1 MGNKTGKLKSV
12 SDPLTGPS
20 KLMAEKWGK
29 SVVDDVPLWHHL
41 TEEVFPIIGT
51 LSTDC
56 LKRCR
61 VLLEERKEKKVKK
74 KIDWQVFE
82 KWEREAALREAKSVA
97 GLMLTQEI
105 GEEGDKKKAR
115 QRRRAREVNLPPPYV
130 LPVSAPPPPSE
141 TQAAGQSPAAE
152 SRNGSEEEKEE
163 KPKLYPDLSTLPT
176 PMREN
181 KRTDNVSQPANI
193 ASSRNVS
200 SPLAASFDYWLRS
213 QREKGDA
220 HQMPMLTFPNPQ
232 PRPTG
237 EEEYVHWDPEVLV
250 YRPWQP
256 DELKEIAGELP
267 DPQKTGGEKW
277 VIAMQQLLTMYNPTL
292 QEVEAVS
299 RRCFKLRWANIR
311 PANWSTSPVIGSG
324 RFHDMM
330 TSLADAVRAAF
341 PLRVCWPE
349 IHNTKQKEAAKL
361 TEDTENINVCVCVG
375 MGQTAEAFNIMY
387 F

>member
-1 MGNKTGKLKSV
+1 MGNKTGKLKSI

-97 GLMLTQEI
+97 GLMLKQEI

-130 LPVSAPPPPSE
+130 LPVSAPPPPPE
-141 TQAAGQSPAAE
+141 TQAAGQSPTAE
-152 SRNGSEEEKEE
+152 SQKGCEEEKEE
-163 KPKLYPDLSTLPT
+163 KPQLYPDLSTLPT

-181 KRTDNVSQPANI
+181 KRTDNVSQPANV

-200 SPLAASFDYWLRS
+200 SPLAASFDYWLMS
-213 QREKGDA
+213 QREKGNV

-237 EEEYVHWDPEVLV
+237 EEEYVNRDPEVLV
-250 YRPWQP
+250 DRPWQL
-256 DELKEIAGELP
+256 DELKEIAG
-267 DPQKTGGEKW
+267 
-277 VIAMQQLLTMYNPTL
+277 
-292 QEVEAVS
+292 
-299 RRCFKLRWANIR
+299 
-311 PANWSTSPVIGSG
+311 
-324 RFHDMM
+324 
-330 TSLADAVRAAF
+330 
-341 PLRVCWPE
+341 
-349 IHNTKQKEAAKL
+349 
-361 TEDTENINVCVCVG
+361 
-375 MGQTAEAFNIMY
+375 
-387 F
+387 